1 MPQPQR
7 VRRVIRSIDTW
18 SVLKLSLLFY
28 LSLLVTFLVAGV
40 ILWQVAAAA
49 GFTNNLAKLIRSL
62 FDLTSYKFHG
72 KVIFRNA
79 AIGGGVL
86 AVFGSFLN
94 ALMCV
99 LYNLISDVVGGISVV
114 LMGEDVER
122 SAAAPPSV
130 TVATNG
136 SSGSS
141 PSSRP
146 SRRGRAK
153 ARASSQ

>member
-1 MPQPQR
+1 
-7 VRRVIRSIDTW
+7 VIRSIDTW

-49 GFTNNLAKLIRSL
+49 GFTDNLAKLIRSL

-72 KVIFRNA
+72 KVIFRNV

-114 LMGEDVER
+114 LVGEDVER
-122 SAAAPPSV
+122 PATAPAAA

-136 SSGSS
+136 SSAA
-141 PSSRP
+141 PAARP
-146 SRRGRAK
+146 SRRERAK
-153 ARASSQ
+153 ARTDAQ